1 MIFRHFVSAL
11 KARSE
16 VNNGCVT
23 GGGQGRQAQASAVV
37 VRGYEKR
44 PEILESQALNLVEAA
59 SVAQGCGTV
68 VSKCLLKI
76 RT

>member
-59 SVAQGCGTV
+59 SITQGCGTG
-68 VSKCLLKI
+68 VSRSLAEI

>member
-1 MIFRHFVSAL
+1 MIFRPFVSAL

-59 SVAQGCGTV
+59 GVEPASGNLFLMGLHV
-68 VSKCLLKI
+68 
-76 RT
+76 